1 LGLLLV
7 YWSRFKEANHSAL
20 PIGQVGVAL
29 VSLLQQPDLLP
40 KPAQKLTAITFL
52 YDMYKVLYLLLTL
65 LFLFYAKDAL
75 FVVLARFSH
84 CYSCRHSKLYV

>member
-1 LGLLLV
+1 VSLLQQSFGLLSPF
-7 YWSRFKEANHSAL
+7 WSRFKKSNNNSAL

-65 LFLFYAKDAL
+65 LLLF
-75 FVVLARFSH
+75 
-84 CYSCRHSKLYV
+84 

>member
-1 LGLLLV
+1 MIIILISSRKAQYSQQMVYYGMLSIGSCLKHLISRRFLLV
-7 YWSRFKEANHSAL
+7 HVQVIDLSAL

-52 YDMYKVLYLLLTL
+52 YDMYKVN
-65 LFLFYAKDAL
+65 
-75 FVVLARFSH
+75 RFS
-84 CYSCRHSKLYV
+84 S